1 MGYILMVDDD
11 IDLASAAARVLKKE
25 GHEVVIQS
33 DTEEAFNCF
42 KERLPSL
49 IILDVMFPENVSG
62 GFDLARRIA
71 REAKSV
77 PILMLT
83 AVNSYFQFGFS
94 AKDIDQ
100 EWLPAVDFMEKP
112 VDLDILKSTV
122 ARILKE
128 KSTVKPGQ
136 A

>member
-1 MGYILMVDDD
+1 MGYILMVEDDL
-11 IDLASAAARVLKKE
+11 DLAAVAARVLQKE
-25 GHEVVIQS
+25 GHEVVIQT
-33 DTEEAFNCF
+33 DTEAAFSCF

-71 REAKSV
+71 KEAKSV

-122 ARILKE
+122 ARILKGKE
-128 KSTVKPGQ
+128 TAAK
-136 A
+136 

>member
-1 MGYILMVDDD
+1 MVDDD
-11 IDLASAAARVLKKE
+11 MDLASVVARVLQKE
-25 GHEVVIQS
+25 GHEVVIQA
-33 DTEEAFNCF
+33 DTEEAFHYF
-42 KERLPSL
+42 KERTPSL

-71 REAKSV
+71 KEAKSV

-112 VDLDILKSTV
+112 VDLDILKNTV
-122 ARILKE
+122 ARILRE
-128 KSTVKPGQ
+128 KGKALETV
-136 A
+136 